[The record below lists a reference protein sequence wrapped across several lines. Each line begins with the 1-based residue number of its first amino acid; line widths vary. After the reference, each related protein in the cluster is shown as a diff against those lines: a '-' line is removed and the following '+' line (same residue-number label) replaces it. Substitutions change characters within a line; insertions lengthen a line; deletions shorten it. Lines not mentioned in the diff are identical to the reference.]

1 MDCSAL
7 WDSKHVVDNWP
18 YIPSYCF
25 HKSLQFLLISILLL
39 YPFRAS
45 FIRNHNNNSLY
56 PPSPLR
62 FYSTKSSDSDLSS
75 YAPSPPLSRLP
86 LPQTESGHAST
97 SSSPAGG
104 RRYFQNGQRSLLTPP
119 TSVHSDGPYFTFSS
133 ANSGSPSS
141 SVPSPGAMSNGGGR
155 ELVPIALAKCKQDG
169 SLGFSL
175 MAGGQGG
182 RTAVVK
188 RVWDRQQCN
197 SLQPGDAIVKI
208 NGADVQSLNFIQV
221 QRGRVEI
228 AV

>member
-1 MDCSAL
+1 MFCTSRQ
-7 WDSKHVVDNWP
+7 KQVDNLP
-18 YIPSYCF
+18 HLLCYCF
-25 HKSLQFLLISILLL
+25 HIPLQFLLISVIFLF
-39 YPFRAS
+39 PFRAS

-62 FYSTKSSDSDLSS
+62 FYSTKSSDSSDLSS

-86 LPQTESGHAST
+86 LPQAETSRASI
-97 SSSPAGG
+97 SSSPSGG
-104 RRYFQNGQRSLLTPP
+104 RRYTHFQNGQRSLLTPP
-119 TSVHSDGPYFTFSS
+119 TSIHSDGPYFTF
-133 ANSGSPSS
+133 NSGSPGS
-141 SVPSPGAMSNGGGR
+141 SVPSPGVMSNGGGR

-197 SLQPGDAIVKI
+197 GLQPGDAIAKI
-208 NGADVQSLNFIQV
+208 NGADVQSLSFIQV
-221 QRGRVEI
+221 QRRRVEMSI
-228 AV
+228 IIM

>member
-1 MDCSAL
+1 ML
-7 WDSKHVVDNWP
+7 HIRTINTFFP
-18 YIPSYCF
+18 Y
-25 HKSLQFLLISILLL
+25 
-39 YPFRAS
+39 RAS

-62 FYSTKSSDSDLSS
+62 FYSTKSSDSSDLSS

-86 LPQTESGHAST
+86 LPQAESSHASI
-97 SSSPAGG
+97 SSSPVRT
-104 RRYFQNGQRSLLTPP
+104 RRYSHFPNGQQSLLTPP

-188 RVWDRQQCN
+188 RVLDRQQC
-197 SLQPGDAIVKI
+197 SGLQPGDAIVKI
-208 NGADVQSLNFIQV
+208 NGADVQSLSFIQV
-221 QRGRVEI
+221 QR
-228 AV
+228 

>member
-1 MDCSAL
+1 
-7 WDSKHVVDNWP
+7 
-18 YIPSYCF
+18 
-25 HKSLQFLLISILLL
+25 
-39 YPFRAS
+39 
-45 FIRNHNNNSLY
+45 
-56 PPSPLR
+56 
-62 FYSTKSSDSDLSS
+62 
-75 YAPSPPLSRLP
+75 
-86 LPQTESGHAST
+86 
-97 SSSPAGG
+97 
-104 RRYFQNGQRSLLTPP
+104 
-119 TSVHSDGPYFTFSS
+119 
-133 ANSGSPSS
+133 
-141 SVPSPGAMSNGGGR
+141 MSNGGGR

-197 SLQPGDAIVKI
+197 GLQPGDAIVKI